1 MKEMFLIGVNT
12 DEVKQ
17 KLSRAAPDQ
26 QMKLL
31 KKALKKTAEQA
42 RIRLAE
48 QAQDSYT
55 VKNVGFKKE
64 MRIRQRGGF
73 SSPAA
78 IIESSGQPLE
88 LIRYKT
94 SWRRR
99 TAKVQV
105 VKPGR
110 LKPLTNSFKNNV
122 AKEGSKRHLA
132 IAERVGKERLPIK
145 TKFSSSIPVMLGSS
159 KHVYGIVEPHIG
171 SDLQKNLERFIDQ
184 SLGG

>member
-1 MKEMFLIGVNT
+1 MKELFLIGVDTN
-12 DEVKQ
+12 EVKQ
-17 KLSRAAPDQ
+17 VLSRAESYQ

-42 RIRLAE
+42 RTRLAE

-78 IIESSGQPLE
+78 VIESSGQPLE

-94 SWRRR
+94 SRRNR
-99 TAKVQV
+99 VVKAQV

-122 AKEGSKRHLA
+122 AKGDTKKHLA
-132 IAERVGKERLPIK
+132 IAERQGKARLPIK
-145 TKFSSSIPVMLGSS
+145 TKFSNSVPAMLGSS
-159 KHVYGIVEPHIG
+159 KHVYGIVEPLIG

-184 SLGG
+184 ALGG